1 MHSHPP
7 SSPVHAIHSH
17 HKALRAGHKWWTLT
31 LTLAMAAGGI
41 ARAAAIGDD
50 PGTPPPPPPT
60 PTEATGTQPTAPT
73 TTPVETMTGP
83 QTTVVPPASPDDAVD
98 EEPETQITLLDGRQ
112 ISGFLIRQDDAKVY
126 LRVAGIDSPFPRSE
140 IVRTEVL
147 ASVSQ
152 RYREMRAA
160 ISDSDADRLVLLA
173 EWLRMRHRY
182 DDALREVEAALK
194 ADPDHRYASEL
205 KVLIAKQRELA
216 LMAKA
221 KAATRENAA
230 VTRQGAAAGA
240 SSKGQPDAFPRISPE
255 DVNII
260 RVYEVDLKNV
270 PRMVISR
277 ELVEELL
284 KTHGPGVF
292 EALKDR
298 FNGSDLM
305 RLIVRKGNDVEAFRD
320 NEVVAAIAS
329 LPASAFLEIMFD
341 SRVRARELY
350 AKVRVIEDPAAMK
363 MFRDSVHGAWL
374 HNNCATSKCHGG
386 EDAGRLWLATRQPNS
401 DATVYTNFLIL
412 NSFKLADGTPLLDMT
427 KPEASPLMQ
436 LGLLRKV
443 SKFPH
448 PPVPRGTSKVDAWRP
463 VFRETSER
471 RYQEAMQ
478 WIGALYRPRPEYPVK
493 YTPPIPSGMKSAD
506 PKHSPDEPGR

>member
-1 MHSHPP
+1 MQRTSPP
-7 SSPVHAIHSH
+7 SSETFLHSLGAFSGRHAWP
-17 HKALRAGHKWWTLT
+17 AVAAMLVCAAGMTYG
-31 LTLAMAAGGI
+31 AMAV
-41 ARAAAIGDD
+41 DD
-50 PGTPPPPPPT
+50 PTDVPPPPQRPESEQTAKPEPMAGNEGATHGPSETPPQNVKAN
-60 PTEATGTQPTAPT
+60 EDAAP
-73 TTPVETMTGP
+73 
-83 QTTVVPPASPDDAVD
+83 D

-112 ISGFLIRQDDAKVY
+112 ISGFLIRQDDTKIY
-126 LRVAGIDSPFPRSE
+126 LRVAGIESPFPRTD

-147 ASVSQ
+147 PSVSQ
-152 RYREMRAA
+152 RYREMKAA

-173 EWLRMRHRY
+173 EWLRMRHRFN
-182 DDALREVEAALK
+182 DAMNEVEAALK
-194 ADPDHRYASEL
+194 ADPDHRNASEL
-205 KVLIAKQRELA
+205 KILIAKQRALA
-216 LMAKA
+216 EKARARALIQPSGNATTSEGTAKGPA
-221 KAATRENAA
+221 D
-230 VTRQGAAAGA
+230 
-240 SSKGQPDAFPRISPE
+240 SFPRISPE

-284 KTHGPGVF
+284 KTHAQGVL
-292 EALKDR
+292 EAIKDR
-298 FNGSDLM
+298 FTGTDLM
-305 RLIVRKGNDVEAFRD
+305 RLIVRKGNDVEAFKD
-320 NEVVAAIAS
+320 NEVIAAIAS
-329 LPASAFLEIMFD
+329 LPASTFLEIMFD

-350 AKVRVIEDPAAMK
+350 SKVRVIEDPAAMK
-363 MFRDSVHGAWL
+363 MFRDSVQGAWL

-386 EDAGRLWLATRQPNS
+386 EDAGRLWLATKQPNS

-412 NSFKLADGTPLLDMT
+412 NSFKLTDGTPLIDVT
-427 KPEASPLMQ
+427 KPDASPLMQ
-436 LGLLRKV
+436 MGLVRKA

-471 RYQEAMQ
+471 RYQEAVQ

-493 YTPPIPSGMKSAD
+493 YTPPIPSGVKAAD